1 MGSQTH
7 MLSKVFHLIAQLT
20 QHFIM
25 IFASNIQNVL
35 FFWCCLHII
44 ITYDNVRDIDRLL
57 NNYYLFWRGRES
69 LTYFFASFFSV
80 AKVVE
85 SSTNTL
91 FFIVTSYH
99 ITSLSICNRF
109 FWRIF
114 LRSEQFL
121 FYRMSFG
128 ATSKQVDIIVLFV
141 FSDKDIRLILFYFG
155 RRRH

>member
-1 MGSQTH
+1 

-25 IFASNIQNVL
+25 IFARYIQNVL
-35 FFWCCLHII
+35 FFWCCLHILI
-44 ITYDNVRDIDRLL
+44 SYDNVRDIDRLF
-57 NNYYLFWRGRES
+57 NNYYLFWRGRKS
-69 LTYFFASFFSV
+69 LTYFASFFSV

-91 FFIVTSYH
+91 FLIVTSDH
-99 ITSLSICNRF
+99 ITSLSICIRF

-121 FYRMSFG
+121 FDRISFG
-128 ATSKQVDIIVLFV
+128 TTSKQVHIIVLLS

-155 RRRH
+155 RCRH